1 MAKKKKGSILRPEG
15 VQKLLKG
22 GGKKLTDDER
32 ALLLALAEVEA
43 DSLSEQEREAL
54 DALKGQVESYDAD
67 ELAQAV
73 AHMVKAEPVE
83 ERKLEWPEL
92 KKRMRRRRSSK
103 KKPSDA

>member
-15 VQKLLKG
+15 VQKLRKG

-54 DALKGQVESYDAD
+54 DALKGQ
-67 ELAQAV
+67 
-73 AHMVKAEPVE
+73 HMVKAEPVE